1 MKSNNVYEYQK
12 ALKQRVRMYE
22 EFVEKHNKVPTD
34 KQICVIP
41 TPPDDLVNAF
51 KQGTLVYGT
60 LKCQYQIREMYAVH
74 ARRVKQEK
82 TKERLR
88 EHERSMRLASFA
100 TNAANSTHELK
111 IKGR

>member
-22 EFVEKHNKVPTD
+22 EFVEKRGKIPTD
-34 KQICVIP
+34 KQICVMP

-51 KQGTLVYGT
+51 KQGTLIYGT
-60 LKCQYQIREMYAVH
+60 LKCQHQITEMYAVH
-74 ARRVKQEK
+74 ARRIKQEK

-88 EHERSMRLASFA
+88 DHERSMRLASFA
-100 TNAANSTHELK
+100 TNASNSTHELK